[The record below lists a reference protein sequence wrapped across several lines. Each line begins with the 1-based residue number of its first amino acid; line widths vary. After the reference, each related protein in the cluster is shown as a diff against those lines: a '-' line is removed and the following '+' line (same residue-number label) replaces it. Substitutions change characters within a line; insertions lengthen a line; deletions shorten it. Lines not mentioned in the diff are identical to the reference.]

1 MWVMTLFVQVL
12 VSHPAPLWVLIGSFM
27 WVLTLY
33 YIGTDL
39 VLHVG
44 EVEVCEAALE
54 VLRGVELV
62 VLGVEVLDQV
72 SVAWNNNGGQWG
84 SV

>member
-1 MWVMTLFVQVL
+1 
-12 VSHPAPLWVLIGSFM
+12 M